1 VASPRSNTPKPG
13 RAIIALLIVMAAL
26 GGLMF
31 WQKAQ
36 SPKRALDLAGGTTV
50 TLTAVTESGRTAPP
64 AQMAQ
69 ALQIMRDRVN
79 GLGVSEAE
87 VAKQGAN
94 VIVIQVPGREGQQR
108 IVKLI
113 GTTAQLQFR
122 QVFATEATGAQPTP
136 PTTPSPTPTSTGKSG
151 KSAKTPSPAASGG
164 ATPSSSSTP
173 RGRALSGALVAPTPN
188 PTPKQSTSGSTPPSP
203 GASPSAPPALTPGAQ
218 GMAGIDPAVVKQ
230 FQQLNCSG
238 VNKQAAGADDPRRKW
253 VAVCDQDGSAKYIL
267 GPVRVEGRQVASA
280 DAVPPDPA
288 QGQVSWSVSLNFKPQ
303 GAKEFGAVTTDA
315 SNATAGTP
323 QRQVAIV
330 LDGTVVS
337 APSIDRGAIMGG
349 RASIDGPPQSFTQQY
364 ASDLASVLKYGALP
378 LKFQQSSIETVSPTL
393 GKDQLDAGLLAGA
406 IGMALVALYSLFYYR
421 ALGLVSI
428 LSLTVAGLLAYES
441 VSLLG
446 KYIDFRLSLAG
457 IAGLIVAIG
466 ITADS
471 FIVYFER
478 LRDEVREG
486 RSLRSAVE
494 RGWQRARRTILV
506 ADAVSFLAAAVL
518 YLVSIGGVK
527 GFAFTLGL
535 TTLIDVVVVF
545 LFTKPMISWLARFRF
560 FGKGH
565 PMSGLDP
572 RRLGAKSKVTA
583 RPVTKEA

>member
-1 VASPRSNTPKPG
+1 MASPRSNTPKPG
-13 RAIIALLIVMAAL
+13 RAIIALLITMVAL
-26 GGLMF
+26 TGVMF
-31 WQKAQ
+31 WQGTLA
-36 SPKRALDLAGGTTV
+36 PKLALDLAGGTTV

-64 AQMAQ
+64 AQMTQ
-69 ALQIMRDRVN
+69 ALEIMRDRVN

-87 VAKQGAN
+87 VTKQGAN

-122 QVFATEATGAQPTP
+122 QVFAVQAAGTQPTAP
-136 PTTPSPTPTSTGKSG
+136 PATPTPTPTSAPTGKS
-151 KSAKTPSPAASGG
+151 PSPSGSPG
-164 ATPSSSSTP
+164 VSPSSTP
-173 RGRALSGALVAPTPN
+173 RGRALSDALVAPTPN
-188 PTPKQSTSGSTPPSP
+188 PSPTPSKPADSKSPSP
-203 GASPSAPPALTPGAQ
+203 ATSPPAQQPVPPPTSDLS
-218 GMAGIDPAVVKQ
+218 GIDDPAVVQQ
-230 FQQLNCSG
+230 FQQLTCAG
-238 VNKQAAGADDPRRKW
+238 PNKQAPGADDPRKKW
-253 VAVCDQDGSAKYIL
+253 VAACDQDGTAKYIL
-267 GPVRVEGRQVASA
+267 GPVRVEGRQVSSA
-280 DAVPPDPA
+280 DPVPPDPT
-288 QGQVSWSVSLNFKPQ
+288 QGRASWSVSLNFRAQ

-315 SNATAGTP
+315 SNAQAGTP

-337 APSIDRGAIMGG
+337 APSIDRGAILGG
-349 RASIDGPPQSFTQQY
+349 QASIDGPPESFTQQY
-364 ASDLASVLKYGALP
+364 ATDLASVLKYGALP
-378 LKFQQSSIETVSPTL
+378 LKFEQSSIETVSPTL
-393 GKDQLDAGLLAGA
+393 GKDQLNAGLLAGA
-406 IGMALVALYSLFYYR
+406 IGLGLVVLYSMLYYR
-421 ALGLVSI
+421 GLGLVSV
-428 LSLTVAGLLAYES
+428 LSLLVAGVLAYQS
-441 VSLLG
+441 VALLG
-446 KYIDFRLSLAG
+446 KFIDFRLSLAG

-471 FIVYFER
+471 FVVYFER

-494 RGWQRARRTILV
+494 RGWERARRTILV

-545 LFTKPMISWLARFRF
+545 LFTKPMISWLARFGF

-572 RRLGAKSKVTA
+572 RRLGGKTKVTA

>member
-1 VASPRSNTPKPG
+1 VASPRRNTPKPG
-13 RAIIALLIVMAAL
+13 RALIALLIVMVAL
-26 GGLMF
+26 SGVMF
-31 WQKAQ
+31 WQKALA
-36 SPKRALDLAGGTTV
+36 PKLALDLAGGTTV
-50 TLTAVTESGRTAPP
+50 TLTAVTESGKTAPP

-87 VAKQGAN
+87 VTKQGAN
-94 VIVIQVPGREGQQR
+94 VIIIQVPGREGQQR

-122 QVFATEATGAQPTP
+122 QVFAAETAGTTPPAAP
-136 PTTPSPTPTSTGKSG
+136 PTTPSPTTSKDKSG
-151 KSAKTPSPAASGG
+151 KAAKSPSPASTGG
-164 ATPSSSSTP
+164 STPSSSPSSSSTP
-173 RGRALSGALVAPTPN
+173 RGRALSNALTAPTPN
-188 PTPKQSTSGSTPPSP
+188 PSPQPSESKPPPPPS
-203 GASPSAPPALTPGAQ
+203 AQ
-218 GMAGIDPAVVKQ
+218 GLAGVDDPAVIKQ
-230 FQQLNCSG
+230 FQQLKCSG
-238 VNKQAAGADDPRRKW
+238 PNKQTPGADDPRRKW
-253 VAVCDQDGSAKYIL
+253 VAACDQDGSAKYIL

-280 DAVPPDPA
+280 NAVPPDPT
-288 QGQVSWSVSLNFKPQ
+288 QGRASWSVSLNFKTQ
-303 GAKEFGAVTTDA
+303 GAKDFGAVTTDA

-330 LDGTVVS
+330 LDGVVVS
-337 APSIDRGAIMGG
+337 APSIDRGPIMGG
-349 RASIDGPPQSFTQQY
+349 QASIDGPPASFTQQY
-364 ASDLASVLKYGALP
+364 ATDLANVLKYGALP

-393 GKDQLDAGLLAGA
+393 GKDQLNAGLLAGA
-406 IGMALVALYSLFYYR
+406 IGMGLVALYSLFYYR
-421 ALGLVSI
+421 GLGFVSI
-428 LSLTVAGLLAYES
+428 FSLVVAGLLSYES
-441 VSLLG
+441 VALLG
-446 KYIDFRLSLAG
+446 KFIDFRLSLAG

-471 FIVYFER
+471 FVVYFER

-494 RGWQRARRTILV
+494 RGWERARRTILV

-535 TTLIDVVVVF
+535 TTLIDVAVVF
-545 LFTKPMISWLARFRF
+545 VFTKPMISWLARIPF

-565 PMSGLDP
+565 SMSGLDP
-572 RRLGAKSKVTA
+572 RRLGGKTKVTA

>member
-1 VASPRSNTPKPG
+1 VASPRSTTPKPG
-13 RAIIALLIVMAAL
+13 RALIALLITLAGL
-26 GGLMF
+26 TGLMF
-31 WQKAQ
+31 LQG
-36 SPKRALDLAGGTTV
+36 SLVPKLALDLAGGTTV
-50 TLTAVTESGRTAPP
+50 TLTAVTESGKTAPP
-64 AQMAQ
+64 AQMTQ

-87 VAKQGAN
+87 VTKQGAN
-94 VIVIQVPGREGQQR
+94 VIIIQVPGREGQQR

-122 QVFATEATGAQPTP
+122 QVFAVAAAGATPPATPTP
-136 PTTPSPTPTSTGKSG
+136 TPSPSGTKGKS
-151 KSAKTPSPAASGG
+151 PSPSGSPK
-164 ATPSSSSTP
+164 ASSSSTP
-173 RGRALSGALVAPTPN
+173 RGRALSDALTAPTPV
-188 PTPKQSTSGSTPPSP
+188 PTPTPSTSGSKSPSPNPSGSAQPTPPPDTQS
-203 GASPSAPPALTPGAQ
+203 
-218 GMAGIDPAVVKQ
+218 MAGIDDPAVIKQ
-230 FQQLNCSG
+230 FQELNCSG
-238 VNKQAAGADDPRRKW
+238 ANKQAAGADDPRRKW
-253 VAVCDQDGSAKYIL
+253 VAVCEQDGSAKYIL
-267 GPVRVEGRQVASA
+267 GPVRVEGRQVSSA
-280 DAVPPDPA
+280 DAVPPDPT
-288 QGQVSWSVSLNFKPQ
+288 QGRSSWSVSLNFKSQ

-330 LDGTVVS
+330 LDGVVVS

-349 RASIDGPPQSFTQQY
+349 QASIDGPPDSFTQQY
-364 ASDLASVLKYGALP
+364 ATDLASVLKYGALP

-406 IGMALVALYSLFYYR
+406 IGMALVALYSLLYYR

-428 LSLTVAGLLAYES
+428 LSLAVAGGLTYQC

-446 KYIDFRLSLAG
+446 KFIDFRLSLAG

-471 FIVYFER
+471 FVVYFER

-494 RGWQRARRTILV
+494 RGWERARRTILV

-545 LFTKPMISWLARFRF
+545 LFTKPMISWLARFDF

-565 PMSGLDP
+565 PLSGLDP
-572 RRLGAKSKVTA
+572 RRLGGKTKVTA

>member
-13 RAIIALLIVMAAL
+13 RAVIALLIAMAAL
-26 GGLMF
+26 TGMMF
-31 WQKAQ
+31 WQGTLA
-36 SPKRALDLAGGTTV
+36 PKLSLDLAGGTTV
-50 TLTAVTESGRTAPP
+50 TLTAVTESGKTAPP
-64 AQMAQ
+64 AQMTQ

-87 VAKQGAN
+87 VAKQGSN

-122 QVFATEATGAQPTP
+122 QVFAAQAGGPTP
-136 PTTPSPTPTSTGKSG
+136 TAPPVTPTPTKTPTGKSPTPTGS
-151 KSAKTPSPAASGG
+151 SGG
-164 ATPSSSSTP
+164 TTSPTP
-173 RGRALSGALVAPTPN
+173 RGRALAGALVAPTPIPSTTPSKPAGSKT
-188 PTPKQSTSGSTPPSP
+188 PTPAASVPAQPPV
-203 GASPSAPPALTPGAQ
+203 PPA
-218 GMAGIDPAVVKQ
+218 AGDMSAIDDPAVIKQ
-230 FQQLNCSG
+230 FQELDCSG
-238 VNKQAAGADDPRRKW
+238 PNKQVPGADDPKKKW
-253 VAVCDQDGSAKYIL
+253 VAVCDKDGTSKYIL
-267 GPVRVEGRQVASA
+267 GPVRVEGRQVSSA
-280 DAVPPDPA
+280 DPVPPDPT
-288 QGQVSWSVSLNFKPQ
+288 QGRASWSVSLNFRAQ

-315 SNATAGTP
+315 SNAAAGTP

-349 RASIDGPPQSFTQQY
+349 QASIDGPPDSFTQQY
-364 ASDLASVLKYGALP
+364 ATDLASVLKYGALP

-393 GKDQLDAGLLAGA
+393 GKDQLNAGLLAGA
-406 IGMALVALYSLFYYR
+406 IGMGLVVLYSLLYYR
-421 ALGLVSI
+421 ALGLVSV
-428 LSLTVAGLLAYES
+428 LSLVVAGVIAYQS
-441 VSLLG
+441 VALLG
-446 KYIDFRLSLAG
+446 KFIDFRLSLAG

-471 FIVYFER
+471 FVVYFER

-494 RGWQRARRTILV
+494 RGWERARRTILV

-518 YLVSIGGVK
+518 YAVSIGGVK

-545 LFTKPMISWLARFRF
+545 MFTKPMISWLARFRF

-565 PMSGLDP
+565 PLSGLDP
-572 RRLGAKSKVTA
+572 RRLGGKTKVTA